1 MKSNF
6 DINDYELMYGSDKR
20 KLLPIIVILL
30 MLIGI
35 IIILLNF
42 KFKVYQKYELIK
54 DDNNFIIITVSQDI
68 NFLESNKYIYING
81 DKYIYDVLT
90 VDSDY
95 SNIENSI
102 YQTLHINVVNYMT
115 DSIVSD
121 AYILRKD
128 ATIYSMIINF
138 IKGGFEWRN

>member
-35 IIILLNF
+35 IIILFNF

-68 NFLESNKYIYING
+68 KFLESNKYIYING

>member
-138 IKGGFEWRN
+138 IKGGFE

>member
-35 IIILLNF
+35 IIILFNF

-95 SNIENSI
+95 SNIENNI

-138 IKGGFEWRN
+138 IKGGFE